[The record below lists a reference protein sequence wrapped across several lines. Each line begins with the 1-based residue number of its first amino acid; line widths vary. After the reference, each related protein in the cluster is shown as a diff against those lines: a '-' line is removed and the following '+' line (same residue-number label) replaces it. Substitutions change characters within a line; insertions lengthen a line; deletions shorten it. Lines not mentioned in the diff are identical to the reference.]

1 MRVLAFLCLVAIAL
15 ASTANLEQRRK
26 FVEFQQRYGK
36 VYASQDEFE
45 HRFRIFSD
53 NLKKAEKL
61 AKINPKATFGVTKF
75 SDLSP
80 EEFASTHLMNVD
92 FSNYVAPPKH
102 DLSKAKVNARGC
114 NPDATN
120 YNWESC
126 GVVTP
131 IYNQGQCGS
140 CWAFSATETIESYFA
155 VGGGALTQLSME
167 QIVDCDTSGQDQGC
181 NGGFPSGAYSYV
193 QSAGGIDSYQS
204 YPYTAEGGQ
213 SGTCQFQQSAVVTN
227 VANSNSVSGET
238 GMYQQLSTAGPLSV
252 CVDASSWQNYQGGVL
267 TTCTNN
273 VDHCVQATG
282 YGQYGAA
289 FGTAYWNV
297 RNSWGSDWG
306 VSGYIMVAIGQDLCS
321 IGDYVTI
328 VSDNPPL

>member
-1 MRVLAFLCLVAIAL
+1 LAIVLLGLIAI
-15 ASTANLEQRRK
+15 T
-26 FVEFQQRYGK
+26 
-36 VYASQDEFE
+36 
-45 HRFRIFSD
+45 
-53 NLKKAEKL
+53 L
-61 AKINPKATFGVTKF
+61 AKDHSYKHEFLKFQKKYQKSYAPTEIAYRFQVFQDNMKRSEVLNAQNPYARFGATQF

-80 EEFASTHLMNVD
+80 EEFGSMYLMKGMNFTRD
-92 FSNYVAPPKH
+92 YRAPPVKT
-102 DLSKAKVNARGC
+102 DFTGKINAVGAQ
-114 NPDATN
+114 PDPNNFDWGSA
-120 YNWESC
+120 

-131 IYNQGQCGS
+131 VYNQGQCGS

-193 QSAGGIDSYQS
+193 QSAGGIDSYSS

-213 SGTCQFQQSAVVTN
+213 SGTCQFQQASVVTN
-227 VANSNSVSGET
+227 VANSQSISGET
-238 GMYQQLSTAGPLSV
+238 GMYQQLSSPSGGPLSV

-282 YGQYGAA
+282 YGSYSSG
-289 FGTAYWNV
+289 FPTAYWNV
-297 RNSWGSDWG
+297 RNSWGESWG
-306 VSGYIMVAIGQDLCS
+306 ENGYIWVAIGQDLCS
-321 IGDYVTI
+321 IGDYVTV
-328 VSDNPPL
+328 VSDNPPM